1 MTNLNDVLEIIFS
14 GFVVRTREEMKPFET
29 LVNKR
34 ISFDR
39 IEQENFKEIFESK
52 VEKFIKEQA
61 AAISDSIRRCCR
73 FARELSEKECEVK
86 IEIVL
91 DSSGAVELIPGN
103 FLSAVVAKFLEWKQ
117 AADCLAYAV
126 DTAKKHLFPTA
137 KEAEKEVKE

>member
-1 MTNLNDVLEIIFS
+1 MTNLYHALEIIFS

-126 DTAKKHLFPTA
+126 DTAQKYLFPE
-137 KEAEKEVKE
+137 KEAEK

>member
-1 MTNLNDVLEIIFS
+1 MTNLNDVLEIIFA

-39 IEQENFKEIFESK
+39 IEQENFKEIFESE
-52 VEKFIKEQA
+52 VEKLIEKQA
-61 AAISDSIRRCCR
+61 IAVSNSIHQCCR
-73 FARELSEKECEVK
+73 FSRELSEKEDEVK

-91 DSSGAVELIPGN
+91 DSSGAVELIPRN
-103 FLSAVVAKFLEWKQ
+103 FLSAVIAKFLQWKH
-117 AADCLAYAV
+117 AADYLEYAA
-126 DTAKKHLFPTA
+126 DTAKKYLFPTA